1 MNAEVVKDH
10 TEKIQ
15 DLQSY
20 KQHDDNISTLSFG
33 TTSKVGF
40 RVDVKR
46 KSIEDKVRREM
57 FDVDKALVIEN
68 SRASSFQLRWIHV
81 ETKVNVV
88 RDWPSPKTLPEI
100 KEVPTL
106 KVTEICKVSLAIGK
120 HYKEL
125 VNCDVVDMKA
135 YHVTLVASPKEF
147 QSERKEMGVSYTLVV
162 KGVKYVIENAI
173 PTVIKPIL
181 AEFGK
186 IVTDDA
192 PDALTPWR
200 NIQHQIDLSR
210 KTTLFVS
217 VSNEVLGLNSIKEL
231 SHLIKEV
238 HAGGLSAHLGRYKTI
253 VSVERRFY
261 SPQLKRDVGAF
272 MKRCVVCQEGKDK
285 AQNTSF
291 YIPLPVPESPWVDIS
306 IDCVLGHPR
315 TQQGYTVHPQI
326 DGQTKVVNR
335 TLRSMISCLCGEK
348 PKLYDVSLAQAEIA
362 YNSAIHS
369 STVFLPFE
377 VVYKTSPRYVV
388 DLSRKHNVQA
398 NRMVKQVQVSHEV
411 VRANITEANA
421 KYKITADKHRRK
433 KLFQPGDEVMVFL
446 HKERFSVETYSKL
459 QPKKYGSYKILLKI
473 NDNAYVVDLPNT
485 MSISKTFNLSDIY
498 EFHSKDVN
506 KEKHSR
512 MSSFKERENDEDMIN
527 MLAEEY
533 IDQIDRGKRKNEIIS
548 GRSNVTPNK

>member
-1 MNAEVVKDH
+1 MIKSAIFKRNLYPFSWERRRIDMVPPKVTPQLPKPEVKVKEKIMNAEVVNDH

-20 KQHDDNISTLSFG
+20 KQHDDNISTLLFG

-40 RVDVKR
+40 QVDVKR
-46 KSIEDKVRREM
+46 KSIEDNVRREM

-68 SRASSFQLRWIHV
+68 SRASSFQLRCILEEYELEYV
-81 ETKVNVV
+81 EPLD
-88 RDWPSPKTLPEI
+88 REA
-100 KEVPTL
+100 EQ
-106 KVTEICKVSLAIGK
+106 
-120 HYKEL
+120 
-125 VNCDVVDMKA
+125 
-135 YHVTLVASPKEF
+135 VTLVASPKEF
-147 QSERKEMGVSYTLVV
+147 QAERKEMGVSYALVV

-210 KTTLFVS
+210 KTTLFMF

-231 SHLIKEV
+231 YANDED
-238 HAGGLSAHLGRYKTI
+238 
-253 VSVERRFY
+253 F
-261 SPQLKRDVGAF
+261 
-272 MKRCVVCQEGKDK
+272 GKDK
-285 AQNTSF
+285 AQNTGF

-315 TQQGYTVHPQI
+315 TQQG
-326 DGQTKVVNR
+326 VN
-335 TLRSMISCLCGEK
+335 SMFVAVDMFSKMAHFIPCKKTSDAAHIARLFFQEVARLHEA
-348 PKLYDVSLAQAEIA
+348 PKSITSNGSGY
-362 YNSAIHS
+362 

-388 DLSRKHNVQA
+388 DLSRKQNVQA
-398 NRMVKQVQVSHEV
+398 NRMVKEVQVSHEV

-421 KYKITADKHRRK
+421 KYKIAADKHRRK
-433 KLFQPGDEVMVFL
+433 KLFQAGDE
-446 HKERFSVETYSKL
+446 
-459 QPKKYGSYKILLKI
+459 
-473 NDNAYVVDLPNT
+473 
-485 MSISKTFNLSDIY
+485 
-498 EFHSKDVN
+498 DVN

-512 MSSFKERENDEDMIN
+512 MSSFKEMENDEDMIN

-533 IDQIDRGKRKNEIIS
+533 IDQINRGKRKNEIIS